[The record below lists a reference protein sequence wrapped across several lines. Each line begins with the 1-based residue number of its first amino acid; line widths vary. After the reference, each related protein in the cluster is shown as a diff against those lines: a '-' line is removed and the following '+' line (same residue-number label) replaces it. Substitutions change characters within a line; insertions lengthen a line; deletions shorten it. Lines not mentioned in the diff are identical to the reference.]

1 MVSLKQR
8 FLFLIGLIF
17 VLFYTSCRKDFS
29 TVLSAGK
36 LSFSKDTIYLD
47 TIFSNIGSSTRQFKV
62 YNKSNQAISISNIT
76 LERGSTSFYRLNID
90 GVAGQNFQ
98 NVDILAHDSIFV
110 FVEAT
115 INFNAVTN
123 PLYTDKILF
132 DTGNNQQKVDLV
144 TLVQDAHFLFP
155 SRDGNGVKET
165 IVLGID
171 EKGEPIE
178 VNGFFLNGN
187 TTFTNDKPYVIYGY
201 VGVPEN
207 AILTINQGAQLHFHE
222 NSGIIVSKNASIKVN
237 GSINNK
243 VVFQGDRLEPQFENI
258 AGQWGTIWLRAGS
271 KSNSINHALIKNS
284 IIGILADSIGNN
296 SAPTLS
302 VKNTEIYNTTNFGIL
317 GRETHI
323 EGENVVIANNGQSSL
338 ACTIGGIYKFTHCTF
353 ANYFSDGFRQFPA
366 LLINNFYSFKD
377 TNGAETFQTRD
388 LNQALFVN
396 CIIDGNQNIEMI
408 LDKKE
413 GNVFNYRFEN
423 NLIKF
428 NDVNKTFVTN
438 PLYVFE
444 NTSFFIDNII
454 NGDAKF
460 KDVVTNQL
468 IIGKDAG
475 IINKAKVNAALQV
488 PFDILG
494 IDRTQNP
501 DIGAYQH
508 STDF

>member
-1 MVSLKQR
+1 MISLKQR
-8 FLFLIGLIF
+8 FLFLIGLIL

-76 LERGSTSFYRLNID
+76 LERGATSFYRLNVD

-155 SRDGNGVKET
+155 SRDANGVKET
-165 IVLGID
+165 IILGID
-171 EKGEPIE
+171 GKGDPIE
-178 VNGFFLNGN
+178 VNGFFLDGN

-201 VGVPEN
+201 IGVPEN
-207 AILTINQGAQLHFHE
+207 ATLTINQGTQLHFHE
-222 NSGIIVSKNASIKVN
+222 NSGIIVSKNATIKVN
-237 GSINNK
+237 GSLNNN
-243 VVFQGDRLEPQFENI
+243 VVFQGDRLEPSFKNT

-271 KSNSINHALIKNS
+271 KSNAINNVLIKNS
-284 IIGILADSIGNN
+284 IIGILVDSIGDN
-296 SAPTLS
+296 SSPTLS
-302 VKNTEIYNTTNFGIL
+302 VKNTQIYNTSNFGIL

-323 EGENVVIANNGQSSL
+323 DGENVVIANNGQSSL
-338 ACTIGGIYKFTHCTF
+338 ACTIGGTYKFTHCTF
-353 ANYFSDGFRQFPA
+353 ANYYSSGFRQFPT
-366 LLINNFYSFKD
+366 LLINNFLSFKD
-377 TNGAETFQTRD
+377 ANGVETFQTSD
-388 LNQALFVN
+388 LNKALFIN

-413 GNVFNYRFEN
+413 GSAFNYQFEN

-428 NDVNKTFVTN
+428 NDVNKTFISN
-438 PLYVFE
+438 PLYDFG
-444 NTSFFIDNII
+444 NTSFFNDNIL
-454 NGDAKF
+454 NGDAKY
-460 KDVVTNQL
+460 KDFVTNQL
-468 IIGKDAG
+468 IIGKDA
-475 IINKAKVNAALQV
+475 IVINKAKVNAALQV

-501 DIGAYQH
+501 DMGAYQH
-508 STDF
+508 SVDF